1 MISDDVVEAIEL
13 MISYCTDS
21 VERDGME
28 KLKNMLLDWSDV
40 DWAFATVAENR
51 DFVKRYL

>member
-1 MISDDVVEAIEL
+1 MISEDVVEAINL

-21 VERDGME
+21 DERDGME